1 MFPRN
6 LNHPHD
12 KVSPLISG
20 LRWRMWA
27 YQEKNKKKAECCL
40 YEYPAD
46 SSLDATLTY
55 DLTSGCGTAGIGRLC
70 SVADASGTTAYEYN
84 TLGQLTEVNE
94 TRGALTFTTA
104 YTYDLAGNVLTITL
118 PSGRVVTYARNANG
132 QVSTVTADVAG
143 SPVALASS
151 ITYLPFG
158 PLNALTYGNSL
169 TFSATYDQDYN
180 PTNRTVSGGIYNH
193 TYDTDDNGN
202 IIQIGSTDYAYD
214 ALNRLDEEDS
224 GSAITYTFD
233 ATSNRLTKVNGGTVT
248 TTVPS
253 NSNKISAVGS
263 DSYTYDAAGNIT
275 GDGTNTYT
283 WNNAGQLAE
292 VLVSSTPVGT
302 YTYDSQNRR
311 TKKVAGTT
319 THYVYGLNGLL
330 YGEYDNAGDLIREYV
345 YLNDAPLAQVDAG
358 APETVIY
365 LHPDHLGTPRFAT
378 NSGGTQ
384 VWAWSGDAFGVGAPS
399 GSATVN
405 IRMPGQYVD
414 AESGLFYNWNR
425 YYNPAIGRYIS
436 SDPIGLEG
444 GLNTF
449 LYAEAS
455 PVMYTDPTGE
465 FIPILVGIAGGIV
478 FDYAVSKWKE
488 EHCTCKNASTPG
500 GAIDDAA
507 IGAASGLFGKFK
519 PKDRGLGGGGKS
531 GDKTSIFSDYL
542 HGHYGEWE
550 HSRIRWWR
558 DFGRGIA
565 KRLPYVGT
573 AWGAYEIYDAFNC
586 ENVDD

>member
-1 MFPRN
+1 M
-6 LNHPHD
+6 
-12 KVSPLISG
+12 
-20 LRWRMWA
+20 
-27 YQEKNKKKAECCL
+27 
-40 YEYPAD
+40 
-46 SSLDATLTY
+46 
-55 DLTSGCGTAGIGRLC
+55 
-70 SVADASGTTAYEYN
+70 
-84 TLGQLTEVNE
+84 
-94 TRGALTFTTA
+94 
-104 YTYDLAGNVLTITL
+104 
-118 PSGRVVTYARNANG
+118 VTYTRNANG
-132 QVSTVTADVAG
+132 QVSTVTANVAG

-224 GSAITYTFD
+224 GSAVTYTYD

-311 TKKVAGTT
+311 TKKVAGANT

-330 YGEYDNAGDLIREYV
+330 YGEYDNAGDLIREYI
-345 YLNDAPLAQVDAG
+345 YLNDAPLAQIDAG
-358 APETVIY
+358 APEVLTY
-365 LHPDHLGTPRFAT
+365 LHTDHLGTPRFGT

-384 VWAWSGDAFGVGAPS
+384 VWAWAGDAFGVGAPS

-436 SDPIGLEG
+436 SDPIGIEG

-449 LYAEAS
+449 LYADAS
-455 PVMYTDPTGE
+455 PVMYVDPEGLDPSASCVAFYRACGSLLGTVIGYGTGVTAATAAT
-465 FIPILVGIAGGIV
+465 ISTAGAAAPAAPSIIAG
-478 FDYAVSKWKE
+478 
-488 EHCTCKNASTPG
+488 STGLGLMG
-500 GAIDDAA
+500 GAMLGEGIGQQMCPAGDASSPITPFLSENHSVEICKEACDEALTDATKLCMMLKSRKLRESCHADNA
-507 IGAASGLFGKFK
+507 ILYSQCLKGCE
-519 PKDRGLGGGGKS
+519 DN
-531 GDKTSIFSDYL
+531 DK
-542 HGHYGEWE
+542 
-550 HSRIRWWR
+550 
-558 DFGRGIA
+558 
-565 KRLPYVGT
+565 
-573 AWGAYEIYDAFNC
+573 
-586 ENVDD
+586 